1 MRYSTMLVSLFVLCL
16 SGCAVSKDDQDVAKQ
31 PFSQRCED
39 AKQEL
44 DNAVEEGQLADLRVL
59 KQDIELYCVWRRN

>member
-1 MRYSTMLVSLFVLCL
+1 MRYSVILVSFFVLSL
-16 SGCAVSKDDQDVAKQ
+16 SGCASSKDDQDVVKQ
-31 PFSQRCED
+31 QFSQRCEE